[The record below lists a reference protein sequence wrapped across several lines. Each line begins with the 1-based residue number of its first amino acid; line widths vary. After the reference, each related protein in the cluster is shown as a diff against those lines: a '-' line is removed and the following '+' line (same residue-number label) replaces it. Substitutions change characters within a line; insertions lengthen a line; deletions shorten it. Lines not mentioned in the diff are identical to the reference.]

1 MPLLGAVLV
10 LFGSAGLAVV
20 AESLDTVRAFRA
32 ARPCPDGTGPGPRFG
47 EDCLRVLPAT
57 VKGTVIVEAGK
68 YYKEYTLKLSG
79 SRQVPAELDMG
90 DADPLLRHLNRGDQV
105 TVSVWRGYAPSV
117 SKDGVTQASA
127 DTPESEPNISMALSL
142 ALFTVGLYGL
152 YAGAVALR
160 HARRELPRSLTV
172 RGKEALTAAI
182 AAFPALAIGD
192 MIGGPVAV
200 TLVWVAM
207 LPVIWWIG
215 RLAWE
220 QN

>member
-1 MPLLGAVLV
+1 
-10 LFGSAGLAVV
+10 
-20 AESLDTVRAFRA
+20 
-32 ARPCPDGTGPGPRFG
+32 
-47 EDCLRVLPAT
+47 
-57 VKGTVIVEAGK
+57 
-68 YYKEYTLKLSG
+68 
-79 SRQVPAELDMG
+79 
-90 DADPLLRHLNRGDQV
+90 
-105 TVSVWRGYAPSV
+105 
-117 SKDGVTQASA
+117 
-127 DTPESEPNISMALSL
+127 MALSL

-172 RGKEALTAAI
+172 RGKEAVT

>member
-32 ARPCPDGTGPGPRFG
+32 ARSCPDGKGPGPRPG

-79 SRQVPAELDMG
+79 PRQVPAELDMG

-117 SKDGVTQASA
+117 SKDGVTQATA

-152 YAGAVALR
+152 YAGAVTLR
-160 HARRELPRSLTV
+160 HAQRELPKSLTV

-182 AAFPALAIGD
+182 AAVPARAIGD

-220 QN
+220 KN